1 MPKASAK
8 PCSEVSF
15 VSDFE
20 DKLNKLLNDP
30 KEMERFAGFAKSL
43 MSGEGSPKPEQSTA
57 LDIDPSM
64 LKNLSGMLSGK
75 GSGGRDAKL
84 LEAMRPFLSEKRRGK
99 MDKAMKIA
107 RLAGIAEL
115 AAGQL
120 GGDDDGGV

>member
-1 MPKASAK
+1 M
-8 PCSEVSF
+8 
-15 VSDFE
+15 SDFE

-43 MSGEGSPKPEQSTA
+43 MSGAESPKREQSA
-57 LDIDPSM
+57 VPDIDPSI
-64 LKNLSGMLSGK
+64 LKNLSGILSGK
-75 GSGGRDAKL
+75 GSDSRDAKL
-84 LEAMRPFLSEKRRGK
+84 LEALRPFLSERRRGK

-107 RLAGIAEL
+107 RLADIAEL

>member
-1 MPKASAK
+1 MPKASVK

-30 KEMERFAGFAKSL
+30 NEMERFAGFAKSL
-43 MSGEGSPKPEQSTA
+43 MSGSESDGQKSAAAS
-57 LDIDPSM
+57 DIDPSI

-107 RLAGIAEL
+107 RLAGIAAL
-115 AAGQL
+115 TTGQL
-120 GGDDDGGV
+120 RGDDDCGV

>member
-1 MPKASAK
+1 MS
-8 PCSEVSF
+8 

-30 KEMERFAGFAKSL
+30 KEMERFAGFAKSF
-43 MSGEGSPKPEQSTA
+43 MSGGTEQPDSGQA
-57 LDIDPSM
+57 PDIDPGL
-64 LKNLSGMLSGK
+64 LKNLSGMLSNK
-75 GSGGRDAKL
+75 GANRDTRL

>member
-1 MPKASAK
+1 MPKACAK

-57 LDIDPSM
+57 LDIDPSI

-75 GSGGRDAKL
+75 GRGGRDAKL

>member
-1 MPKASAK
+1 M
-8 PCSEVSF
+8 
-15 VSDFE
+15 SDFE

-43 MSGEGSPKPEQSTA
+43 MSGAESHEPEQSNA
-57 LDIDPSM
+57 LDIDPSI
-64 LKNLSGMLSGK
+64 LKNLSGMLSGN
-75 GSGGRDAKL
+75 GGGRDAKL

-120 GGDDDGGV
+120 GGDDGSL

>member
-1 MPKASAK
+1 M
-8 PCSEVSF
+8 
-15 VSDFE
+15 SDFE

-30 KEMERFAGFAKSL
+30 KEMERFAGFARSL
-43 MSGEGSPKPEQSTA
+43 MSGAEEPEPKQSA
-57 LDIDPSM
+57 APDIDPSI

-75 GSGGRDAKL
+75 GGGRDAKL

-115 AAGQL
+115 AAGRL
-120 GGDDDGGV
+120 GGDGDGGV

>member
-57 LDIDPSM
+57 LDIHPSI
-64 LKNLSGMLSGK
+64 LKNFSGMLSGN
-75 GSGGRDAKL
+75 GSGGRDAKR
-84 LEAMRPFLSEKRRGK
+84 LEGMRPFLSEKRRGK